1 MECPEC
7 GTTFADEQLEALVL
21 RGYHE
26 LFLGLHEGGKQTAVT
41 HELDAANRRCEKRN
55 GCSWAT
61 YLEQLWRN
69 GLFVFEDAQVLM
81 HNSMQRGMIYLGLRG
96 LGHDAIAEVYCTDK
110 ETVSRILK
118 RTGSKIKTI

>member
-1 MECPEC
+1 MKCPEC
-7 GTTFADEQLEALVL
+7 KTIFTDEQLEALVL
-21 RGYHE
+21 TGYHE
-26 LFLGLHEGGKQTAVT
+26 LFFSFHEGGKQTAIT

-61 YLEQLWRN
+61 YLEQFWRD

-81 HNSMQRGMIYLGLRG
+81 RNDMRRGMVYLGLRG

-110 ETVSRILK
+110 ETVSEILK
-118 RTGSKIKTI
+118 RTGPKTI